1 MDSNKKKEAPENGLN
16 IGYYEHGQPKF
27 VQNLKDGSRHGEFIS
42 WYESGQK
49 KCQGNFED
57 DEFSGKW
64 TYWNENG
71 KTEGFSHYK
80 LINYKKFIRPHIA
93 IIFILLVLKIILGF
107 LDVNPIVSDPVIY
120 ISGIL
125 IGIFGANTYKEF
137 IQALTLISLVAIVI
151 IQYQLPVWMPMSIS
165 AYIMSFFDILLIALV
180 VNIMRVKYGVDFHS
194 GSRSI
199 KNREKQIP

>member
-1 MDSNKKKEAPENGLN
+1 MRKESPENGLHIN
-16 IGYYEHGQPKF
+16 YYEHGQLMSVWKK
-27 VQNLKDGSRHGEFIS
+27 KDGLRHGEFIS

-71 KTEGFSHYK
+71 EIEGSSFYA

-107 LDVNPIVSDPVIY
+107 LDVNPFISDPVIS

-125 IGIFGANTYKEF
+125 IGIFGGDTYKGF
-137 IQALTLISLVAIVI
+137 IRALTLISLVAIII
-151 IQYQLPVWMPMSIS
+151 IQYQLPVLMPMS

-180 VNIMRVKYGVDFHS
+180 ANILILFGGGDSHQ

>member
-16 IGYYEHGQPKF
+16 IGYYERGQPKF

-93 IIFILLVLKIILGF
+93 IIFILLALKIILGF
-107 LDVNPIVSDPVIY
+107 LDVNPFLLFSDPVIY

-125 IGIFGANTYKEF
+125 IGIFGASTYKEF
-137 IQALTLISLVAIVI
+137 IQALALISLVAIVI
-151 IQYQLPVWMPMSIS
+151 IQYQLPLWMPMSI
-165 AYIMSFFDILLIALV
+165 FDII
-180 VNIMRVKYGVDFHS
+180 ITF
-194 GSRSI
+194 SI
-199 KNREKQIP
+199 

>member
-1 MDSNKKKEAPENGLN
+1 MDTPENGLS

-27 VQNLKDGSRHGEFIS
+27 VQNLKDGSRHGEYIS

-57 DEFSGKW
+57 DKFSGKW

-71 KTEGFSHYK
+71 KTEGFSRYK

-93 IIFILLVLKIILGF
+93 IIFILLALKIILGF
-107 LDVNPIVSDPVIY
+107 LNLHLFWSLFSDPVIY

-137 IQALTLISLVAIVI
+137 IQALALISLLAIVS
-151 IQYQLPVWMPMSIS
+151 IQYQLPIWMPMSIS

-180 VNIMRVKYGVDFHS
+180 VNIMRVKYGGDFHS

-199 KNREKQIP
+199 KNRAKNNSW